1 MLSMVVLY
9 VATRIGN
16 KAQFNEFGRQIKWYQ
31 DKCEA
36 MEHGITP
43 VLNLLGLEPDE
54 QDVTGRPPR
63 PNTIIEKCRNS
74 LSVFK

>member
-1 MLSMVVLY
+1 
-9 VATRIGN
+9 
-16 KAQFNEFGRQIKWYQ
+16 
-31 DKCEA
+31 

-74 LSVFK
+74 LSAFK